1 MNPDQMGLLQQANPA
16 QQPMDPMQA
25 APEQGM
31 PMPGGPPPMEPPMG
45 GGLEPGMEED
55 MEEDMEEGED
65 DPELQKQYQ
74 EAYYA
79 LSMLMDEKKTFDATR
94 GMLDQA
100 SENEM
105 LPEIFGQMMSSVIQ
119 RVERDTGPLEFEV
132 VTALF
137 EHLIEEAED
146 RWGVKIKKEEEV
158 MRAGAAGFSLY
169 FQAHPDRVPY
179 SQEEVE
185 AELGEED

>member
-1 MNPDQMGLLQQANPA
+1 
-16 QQPMDPMQA
+16 
-25 APEQGM
+25 
-31 PMPGGPPPMEPPMG
+31 MG
-45 GGLEPGMEED
+45 GGLEPGMEGD
-55 MEEDMEEGED
+55 MEGDMEEGEE
-65 DPELQKQYQ
+65 DPELQRQYQ

-79 LSMLMDEKKTFDATR
+79 LSMLLDEKSTFDATR

-132 VTALF
+132 VEALF
-137 EHLIEEAED
+137 EHLTEESED
-146 RWGVKIKKEEEV
+146 RWGVKIKDKEVE
-158 MRAGAAGFSLY
+158 RAAAAGFALY

-179 SQEEVE
+179 SQEELE